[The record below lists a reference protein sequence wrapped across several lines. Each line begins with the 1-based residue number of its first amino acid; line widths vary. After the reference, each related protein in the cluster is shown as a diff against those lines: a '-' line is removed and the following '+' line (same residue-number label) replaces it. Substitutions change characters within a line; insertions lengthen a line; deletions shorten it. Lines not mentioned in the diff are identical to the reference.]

1 MKGLYSFLAFCLTML
16 IPSVAFA
23 DGTLACP
30 EYSPFQQGVANI
42 AGYID
47 SPGVFLFLGA
57 ILVVAGFGA
66 VLSRIIDFSW
76 MSANAWGVVG
86 CALSAGMISYGAWAP
101 ETFVQMVPEST
112 VSFIGALIFA
122 PSFAALLSGAEGKD
136 YVFTGILTAVYAG
149 VAIWLGSHSIGFLA
163 VLALLA
169 TLGFT
174 AFGGGLSYCI
184 GFDSEDKIPGA
195 TIAGI
200 LLAGGFSL
208 AEFYG
213 VSGQWFSVFK
223 DGAFWVGT
231 FVAGTGMLIISA
243 KWYTKEEAKRHMP
256 YILRQILTIV
266 VLGGAMYAG
275 IMINNGTL
283 LYIATAFMMLFII
296 EKLYEI
302 APENV
307 LSYGV
312 LTLALGA
319 GLIYGGNWLSDNMD
333 VVQTYIASLR
343 A

>member
-1 MKGLYSFLAFCLTML
+1 MKGLYTFLIACFAML
-16 IPSVAFA
+16 IPGVAFA
-23 DGTLACP
+23 TGGAVCP
-30 EYSPFQQGVANI
+30 ELTPLQQAV
-42 AGYID
+42 GYVD
-47 SPGVFLFLGA
+47 LPGVLYFLGA

-66 VLSRIIDFSW
+66 VLSRFIDFSW

-86 CALSAGMISYGAWAP
+86 CALSAGMISYGMWAP
-101 ETFVQMVPEST
+101 ETFTQMVPESV

-136 YVFTGILTAVYAG
+136 YVFTGILTAIYAG
-149 VAIWLGSHSIGFLA
+149 VAIWLGSNSIGFLA
-163 VLALLA
+163 VLALLC

-184 GFDSEDKIPGA
+184 GFESEDKIPGA

-200 LLAGGFSL
+200 LLAGTFTL
-208 AEFYG
+208 VEFYG
-213 VSGQWFSVFK
+213 VNASWFEVFK

-231 FVAGTGMLIISA
+231 FVAGIGMLIISA
-243 KWYTKEEAKRHMP
+243 KWYTKEEQKRHMP
-256 YILRQILTIV
+256 YLLRQILTFL
-266 VLGGAMYAG
+266 VLAGSMYAG
-275 IMINNGTL
+275 VMINNGTL
-283 LYIATAFMMLFII
+283 LYIGTAFMMLFII

-312 LTLALGA
+312 LTLALGSA
-319 GLIYGGNWLSDNMD
+319 AIYGAFWYSDNVD
-333 VVQTYIASLR
+333 VIQTYIASLQ